1 MYTEELKYNS
11 INGSFN
17 YKLTIFYNIYNQLD
31 IPQKAYNKAL
41 LIILIG
47 LALNQYFN
55 SGFGNLLFKDACKY
69 LYGFFKG
76 PDLKRK
82 NLSKWNTI
90 LLKIIMD
97 KNTDKLTSNYL

>member
-1 MYTEELKYNS
+1 MEELKYNN

-17 YKLTIFYNIYNQLD
+17 YKFTIFYSICNRFNV
-31 IPQKAYNKAL
+31 PQEAYNKAL

-55 SGFGNLLFKDACKY
+55 GGLSNFLFKDAYKY
-69 LYGFFKG
+69 LCSFFKG
-76 PDLKRK
+76 PGLECK
-82 NLSKWNTI
+82 NFSKQNAI
-90 LLKIIMD
+90 LLKTIID